1 MENKVQI
8 TGTQGKHPRYLI
20 VGFGNPGRQYRG
32 NRHNVGF
39 MLLDNLAK
47 RLGVAFSRMESRA
60 LVTKTDFENNRLILA
75 KPQTYM
81 NLSGQAVSALVK
93 FYKIPLDN
101 LLTAYDDVDLPL
113 GTIRLRPV
121 GGSAGQKGMQSTIE
135 RLGTD
140 SFPRIRLGVDRPP
153 GRMQAADY
161 VLQDFSNEET
171 ELVSHT
177 LDRATDAVL
186 MFITEGLD
194 AAMNKFNAQENP
206 DSKKI
211 RHRRE
216 I

>member
-113 GTIRLRPV
+113 GIIRLRPM

-135 RLGTD
+135 RLGTE

-194 AAMNKFNAQENP
+194 AAMNKFNAQETP
-206 DSKKI
+206 
-211 RHRRE
+211 
-216 I
+216 